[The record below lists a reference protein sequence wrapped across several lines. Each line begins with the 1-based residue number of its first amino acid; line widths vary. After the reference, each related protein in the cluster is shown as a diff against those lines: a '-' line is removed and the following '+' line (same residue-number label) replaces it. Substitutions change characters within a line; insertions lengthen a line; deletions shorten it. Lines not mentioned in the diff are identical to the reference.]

1 MTRRS
6 HRPGE
11 AAPGP
16 APLRSAVTDGHTTQ
30 FSLLE
35 SDMGYETVRY
45 EVKEGVGTITLS
57 RPEAYNALNLAL
69 GRDLFHATLEA
80 DEDRAVRC
88 IVITGAGKAFCAG
101 GDVKDFADNPDRI
114 GALIKELTT
123 YLHGAISR
131 LARAPKPVVMAV
143 NGIAAGG
150 GMSLALSGDLVVAA
164 ESTKF
169 TMAYSKIAASPDGSS
184 SYFLPRMIGL
194 RRALE
199 LHYTNRVLSAREAM
213 DWGLVNRV
221 HPDAELPGA
230 VAALARELA
239 QGPTLAFGRAKLL
252 FHQSTQESLET
263 QMELEAQ
270 AIAASGHTEDFR
282 NGVVAF
288 ARKQPVTFAGR

>member
-1 MTRRS
+1 
-6 HRPGE
+6 
-11 AAPGP
+11 
-16 APLRSAVTDGHTTQ
+16 
-30 FSLLE
+30 
-35 SDMGYETVRY
+35 MGYDTVLYDVRD
-45 EVKEGVGTITLS
+45 GVGTITLN
-57 RPEAYNALNLAL
+57 RPDAYNALNLAL

-88 IVITGAGKAFCAG
+88 VLITGAGRAFCAG

-114 GALIKELTT
+114 GILIKELTT
-123 YLHGAISR
+123 YLHGAVSR
-131 LARAPKPVVMAV
+131 LSRAQKPVIMAV
-143 NGIAAGG
+143 NGVAAGG
-150 GMSLALSGDLVVAA
+150 GMSLALAGDLVVAA
-164 ESTKF
+164 ESAQF

-184 SYFLPRMIGL
+184 SYFLPRLIGL

-199 LHYTNRVLSAREAM
+199 LHYTNRVLSARDAM

-221 HPDAELPGA
+221 HPDAEFQGA
-230 VAALARELA
+230 VSALARELA

-282 NGVVAF
+282 NGVIAF
-288 ARKQPVTFAGR
+288 AKKQSVSFNGR